1 MKKAEYIESI
11 EKNGNC
17 VFVTL
22 GNSMWPIMKNGK
34 QKAVL
39 TKKQG
44 RLSKYDVAMFVRA
57 NGSCVLHRVIEVTS
71 SGYYFCGDSQTV
83 LEKVNEKNVFAV
95 MEGFFT
101 GKKFVSVNDEK
112 YKNRVKKW
120 YENPRRKTILRFFYK
135 YIGLKKRLKR
145 LFGKKETGNEN

>member
-1 MKKAEYIESI
+1 MTKSDYIDSI
-11 EKNGNC
+11 EKNGNY

-39 TKKQG
+39 VKKQG
-44 RLSKYDVAMFVRA
+44 RLSKYDVAMFCRKD
-57 NGSCVLHRVIEVTS
+57 GSCVLHRVIEVTS

-83 LEKVNEKNVFAV
+83 MEKVNEKDVFAV

-101 GKKFVSVNDEK
+101 GNK
-112 YKNRVKKW
+112 YLSSKDSSYIKRVEKW
-120 YENPRRKTILRFFYK
+120 YASKWRKTILRFFYK
-135 YIGLKKRLKR
+135 SISIKNTVKKV
-145 LFGKKETGNEN
+145 FGSKKGCENG

>member
-1 MKKAEYIESI
+1 MEKAEYIESI

-39 TKKQG
+39 VKKQG
-44 RLSKYDVAMFVRA
+44 RLNKYDVAMFTRKD
-57 NGSCVLHRVIEVTS
+57 GSCVLHRVIEVTA

-83 LEKVNEKNVFAV
+83 LEKVNDKDVFAV

-101 GKKFVSVNDEK
+101 GKKYISAKDEK
-112 YKNRVKKW
+112 YKKRVKKW
-120 YENPRRKTILRFFYK
+120 YENPRRKLILRFFYK
-135 YIGLKKRLKR
+135 SIAIKNLFRKK
-145 LFGKKETGNEN
+145 GK